1 MGIKNDNFKRITDG
15 RVNKI
20 VTLISSLSNLSNSS
34 FYEYTDIEINQ
45 LFQTIEQEIIK
56 TKQQL
61 IKSNEKRK
69 RHKKVEL

>member
-56 TKQQL
+56 IKQQL